1 MLMCDFWGCRNAVR
15 GGARWCLA
23 NGIGGINGSWI
34 SFGHRLGASRRLRKW
49 GGL

>member
-1 MLMCDFWGCRNAVR
+1 MGVFGDAEMPFA
-15 GGARWCLA
+15 GARWCLA
-23 NGIGGINGSWI
+23 NGVGGINGSRI